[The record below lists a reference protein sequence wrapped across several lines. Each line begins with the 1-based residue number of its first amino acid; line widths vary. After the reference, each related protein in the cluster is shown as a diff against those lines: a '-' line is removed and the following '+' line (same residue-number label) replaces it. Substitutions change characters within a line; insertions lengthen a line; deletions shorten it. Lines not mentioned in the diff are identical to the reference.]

1 MQLAALGLSLS
12 DVVDALE
19 RNNANRGA
27 GYVERGGEQ
36 ILMRCPGQASD
47 EGELGKS
54 MIATRGGV
62 PIRVS
67 DVAEVAIGS
76 ELRSGAAT
84 ENGREIVLGTVLM
97 LTGENQRIVAQAA
110 ADRLEQITASL
121 PEGISAHPLY
131 DRTELVERT
140 IATVE
145 ENLAEG
151 ALLVIVVL
159 FLLLGNFRAALITA
173 AVIPVSMLMTLS
185 GSLAT
190 RTPPKDRKSACRERG

>member
-1 MQLAALGLSLS
+1 MCIVFFFKQKTAYEVRISDWSSDVCSSDLVNTVGGYERQYHVPPDPMQLAALGLSLS

-36 ILMRCPGQASD
+36 ILIRVPGQASD
-47 EGELGKS
+47 EGDLGNI

-97 LTGENQRIVAQAA
+97 
-110 ADRLEQITASL
+110 
-121 PEGISAHPLY
+121 
-131 DRTELVERT
+131 
-140 IATVE
+140 
-145 ENLAEG
+145 
-151 ALLVIVVL
+151 
-159 FLLLGNFRAALITA
+159 
-173 AVIPVSMLMTLS
+173 
-185 GSLAT
+185 
-190 RTPPKDRKSACRERG
+190 

>member
-36 ILMRCPGQASD
+36 ILIRVPGQASD
-47 EGELGKS
+47 EGDLGNI

-97 LTGENQRIVAQAA
+97 LTGENPRSEEHTSELQSLMRI
-110 ADRLEQITASL
+110 S
-121 PEGISAHPLY
+121 Y
-131 DRTELVERT
+131 
-140 IATVE
+140 
-145 ENLAEG
+145 
-151 ALLVIVVL
+151 
-159 FLLLGNFRAALITA
+159 
-173 AVIPVSMLMTLS
+173 AVFCLNKKT
-185 GSLAT
+185 T
-190 RTPPKDRKSACRERG
+190 

>member
-1 MQLAALGLSLS
+1 
-12 DVVDALE
+12 
-19 RNNANRGA
+19 
-27 GYVERGGEQ
+27 
-36 ILMRCPGQASD
+36 
-47 EGELGKS
+47 

-97 LTGENQRIVAQAA
+97 LTGENPRIVAQAA

-140 IATVE
+140 IATRSE
-145 ENLAEG
+145 EHTTELQS
-151 ALLVIVVL
+151 LMRIPY
-159 FLLLGNFRAALITA
+159 
-173 AVIPVSMLMTLS
+173 AVFCLKKKKII
-185 GSLAT
+185 
-190 RTPPKDRKSACRERG
+190 EIN

>member
-36 ILMRCPGQASD
+36 ILIRVPGQASD
-47 EGELGKS
+47 EGDLGNI

-67 DVAEVAIGS
+67 DVAAVAIGS
-76 ELRSGAAT
+76 ELRSGAAP

-97 LTGENQRIVAQAA
+97 LTGEHPRTVAQRA
-110 ADRLEQITASL
+110 TA
-121 PEGISAHPLY
+121 PPAH
-131 DRTELVERT
+131 TH
-140 IATVE
+140 A
-145 ENLAEG
+145 
-151 ALLVIVVL
+151 
-159 FLLLGNFRAALITA
+159 
-173 AVIPVSMLMTLS
+173 
-185 GSLAT
+185 
-190 RTPPKDRKSACRERG
+190 PP

>member
-36 ILMRCPGQASD
+36 ILIRVPGQASD
-47 EGELGKS
+47 EGDLGNI

-76 ELRSGAAT
+76 ELRSGAST
-84 ENGREIVLGTVLM
+84 ENGRAIVIGTVLM
-97 LTGENQRIVAQAA
+97 LTGENPRDVPQAA
-110 ADRLEQITASL
+110 ADRQEQITAVL
-121 PEGISAHPLY
+121 PARPCSTHLY
-131 DRTELVERT
+131 TT
-140 IATVE
+140 HTTVQ
-145 ENLAEG
+145 
-151 ALLVIVVL
+151 
-159 FLLLGNFRAALITA
+159 R
-173 AVIPVSMLMTLS
+173 
-185 GSLAT
+185 
-190 RTPPKDRKSACRERG
+190 PP